1 MRQLGSLVKG
11 LEIDEIKKLG
21 REAFE
26 EAVGVWG
33 QYADVDM
40 ATLEALAGKAK
51 QVRRDLFEI
60 LFRSPQQEV
69 LIFRITL
76 WTILRIYDIK
86 YVTRSRC
93 SC

>member
-1 MRQLGSLVKG
+1 MKG
-11 LEIDEIKKLG
+11 LEIGEIKKLG

-51 QVRRDLFEI
+51 QVRKDLFEI
-60 LFRSPQQEV
+60 LF
-69 LIFRITL
+69 
-76 WTILRIYDIK
+76 
-86 YVTRSRC
+86 
-93 SC
+93 

>member
-21 REAFE
+21 RETFE

-33 QYADVDM
+33 QYPDVEI

-51 QVRRDLFEI
+51 QVRRDLCKVP
-60 LFRSPQQEV
+60 FRSPEQEV

-76 WTILRIYDIK
+76 WTVLRY
-86 YVTRSRC
+86 
-93 SC
+93 

>member
-1 MRQLGSLVKG
+1 MKG

-60 LFRSPQQEV
+60 LFLK
-69 LIFRITL
+69 LINNSCIHKPIRI
-76 WTILRIYDIK
+76 RQFGQ
-86 YVTRSRC
+86 VRVV
-93 SC
+93 